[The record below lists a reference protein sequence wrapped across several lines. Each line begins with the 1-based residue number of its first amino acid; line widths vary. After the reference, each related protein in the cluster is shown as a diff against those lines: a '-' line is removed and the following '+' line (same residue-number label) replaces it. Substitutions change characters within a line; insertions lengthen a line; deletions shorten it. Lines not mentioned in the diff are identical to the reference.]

1 MASLKLMKKFVVEYR
16 LTVILIVILSLL
28 WKLGFLNNIGYDWMQ
43 LSFEEVQE
51 DPRADSVRWKNSPL
65 WAEDQKS
72 HINPPKG
79 DVRAKVITPPAL
91 GIHRNLEGVAL
102 PMIMIF

>member
-28 WKLGFLNNIGYDWMQ
+28 WKLGFLSNIGYDWMQ
-43 LSFEEVQE
+43 FAFEETQE

-65 WAEDQKS
+65 WAEDQKP
-72 HINPPKG
+72 HINPHKF
-79 DVRAKVITPPAL
+79 RY
-91 GIHRNLEGVAL
+91 NQN
-102 PMIMIF
+102 MIYTS